1 MRVSISER
9 LLGVNV
15 SVNKIVRME
24 EVCEI
29 MEGSL
34 VKTYVCE
41 DECR

>member
-34 VKTYVCE
+34 VVTDVCE
-41 DECR
+41 DECQ